1 MIKDLLIIAVSAAL
15 LNNVVL
21 SQFLGLCSFIGVS
34 TNTKTAAGM
43 GGAVCF
49 VITIASAVASL
60 LYDYV
65 LAPLGLDY
73 MKTIV
78 FILVIAA
85 LVLGTLSLLMLRGA
99 ILRMEQKTEELRQQA
114 AVLEQENEK
123 LEKSISQLGT
133 VQSVTELAEQLLG
146 LVDPNTVIFSP
157 EG

>member
-1 MIKDLLIIAVSAAL
+1 M
-15 LNNVVL
+15 
-21 SQFLGLCSFIGVS
+21 
-34 TNTKTAAGM
+34 AAGEN
-43 GGAVCF
+43 
-49 VITIASAVASL
+49 
-60 LYDYV
+60 
-65 LAPLGLDY
+65 PLRRIRLVY
-73 MKTIV
+73 RRSSNTLKIV
-78 FILVIAA
+78 VIAA

-133 VQSVTELAEQLLG
+133 VQSITELAEQLLG

>member
-1 MIKDLLIIAVSAAL
+1 M
-15 LNNVVL
+15 
-21 SQFLGLCSFIGVS
+21 
-34 TNTKTAAGM
+34 AAGEN
-43 GGAVCF
+43 
-49 VITIASAVASL
+49 
-60 LYDYV
+60 
-65 LAPLGLDY
+65 PLRRIRLVY
-73 MKTIV
+73 RRSSNTLKIV
-78 FILVIAA
+78 VIAA

-133 VQSVTELAEQLLG
+133 VQSGTELAEQLLG

>member
-1 MIKDLLIIAVSAAL
+1 MVAGENPLRRIRLVYRRS
-15 LNNVVL
+15 
-21 SQFLGLCSFIGVS
+21 S
-34 TNTKTAAGM
+34 NTLK
-43 GGAVCF
+43 
-49 VITIASAVASL
+49 
-60 LYDYV
+60 
-65 LAPLGLDY
+65 
-73 MKTIV
+73 IV
-78 FILVIAA
+78 VIAA

>member
-1 MIKDLLIIAVSAAL
+1 MVAGENPLRRIRLVYRRS
-15 LNNVVL
+15 
-21 SQFLGLCSFIGVS
+21 S
-34 TNTKTAAGM
+34 NTLK
-43 GGAVCF
+43 
-49 VITIASAVASL
+49 
-60 LYDYV
+60 
-65 LAPLGLDY
+65 
-73 MKTIV
+73 IV
-78 FILVIAA
+78 VIAA

-114 AVLEQENEK
+114 AVLEQENKK

>member
-1 MIKDLLIIAVSAAL
+1 M
-15 LNNVVL
+15 
-21 SQFLGLCSFIGVS
+21 
-34 TNTKTAAGM
+34 AAGEN
-43 GGAVCF
+43 
-49 VITIASAVASL
+49 
-60 LYDYV
+60 
-65 LAPLGLDY
+65 PLRRIRLVY
-73 MKTIV
+73 RRSSNTLKIV
-78 FILVIAA
+78 VIAA

-114 AVLEQENEK
+114 VTDTQLPYTLVNTKGEEVDASMVSVYGVSENEMQENEK

>member
-1 MIKDLLIIAVSAAL
+1 M
-15 LNNVVL
+15 
-21 SQFLGLCSFIGVS
+21 
-34 TNTKTAAGM
+34 AAGEN
-43 GGAVCF
+43 
-49 VITIASAVASL
+49 
-60 LYDYV
+60 
-65 LAPLGLDY
+65 PLRRIRLVY
-73 MKTIV
+73 RRSSNTLKIV
-78 FILVIAA
+78 VIAA

-123 LEKSISQLGT
+123 LQKSISQLGT

>member
-1 MIKDLLIIAVSAAL
+1 M
-15 LNNVVL
+15 
-21 SQFLGLCSFIGVS
+21 
-34 TNTKTAAGM
+34 AAGEN
-43 GGAVCF
+43 
-49 VITIASAVASL
+49 
-60 LYDYV
+60 
-65 LAPLGLDY
+65 PLRRIRLVY
-73 MKTIV
+73 RRSSNTLKIV
-78 FILVIAA
+78 VIAA

-99 ILRMEQKTEELRQQA
+99 ILHMEQKTEELRQQA